1 LYKHTK
7 VDICSII
14 VTRQTRHKTID
25 MLAREWSSPE
35 T

>member
-7 VDICSII
+7 VDVWAVII
-14 VTRQTRHKTID
+14 TRQTRHKTID